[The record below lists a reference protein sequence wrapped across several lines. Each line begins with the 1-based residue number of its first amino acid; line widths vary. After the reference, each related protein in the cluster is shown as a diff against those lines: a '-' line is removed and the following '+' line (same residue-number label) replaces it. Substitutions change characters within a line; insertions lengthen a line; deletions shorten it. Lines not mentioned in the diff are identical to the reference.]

1 MFLKCYISNQILRQ
15 HLSSFPLTKSPQI
28 YQQAPSLPPSK
39 YLYLDTSLTLQSL
52 RLQQCPPNWF
62 HQNPRDP
69 SKPFI
74 SHYAK
79 GNITKWKFDQV
90 FSLKSS
96 PLFIRSCMFWLLPEA
111 LATPI
116 RLSFT
121 ASSPAMVGGL
131 LSVATMHCILSSLH
145 TGGTLCLYL
154 LPSFPNVKI
163 PMHSLGKTHSSKTP
177 VFFSGL
183 SKLRITYWQVY
194 VSHPSNLDCKS
205 PGRKV
210 HNEKDYDLNP

>member
-79 GNITKWKFDQV
+79 GNTYKMKIWSCLFLKVVTIIYKVLHVLAFTW
-90 FSLKSS
+90 SLGHSHQTLLHSLFPSHGGWASLSCYNALHSLQS
-96 PLFIRSCMFWLLPEA
+96 PHRWDSLLV
-111 LATPI
+111 
-116 RLSFT
+116 
-121 ASSPAMVGGL
+121 SPAK
-131 LSVATMHCILSSLH
+131 LS
-145 TGGTLCLYL
+145 
-154 LPSFPNVKI
+154 
-163 PMHSLGKTHSSKTP
+163 
-177 VFFSGL
+177 
-183 SKLRITYWQVY
+183 
-194 VSHPSNLDCKS
+194 
-205 PGRKV
+205 
-210 HNEKDYDLNP
+210 

>member
-74 SHYAK
+74 SHNAK
-79 GNITKWKFDQV
+79 GNTYKMKIWSCLFLKVVTIIYKVLHVLAFTWSLGHSHQTLPQPRWVGFSQLLQCTAFAPVSTQVGLFACISCQAFLMSKFLCTPWV
-90 FSLKSS
+90 RHILLK
-96 PLFIRSCMFWLLPEA
+96 PLFFFLDVPNLGLHIDKYMFHIHLP
-111 LATPI
+111 
-116 RLSFT
+116 
-121 ASSPAMVGGL
+121 
-131 LSVATMHCILSSLH
+131 
-145 TGGTLCLYL
+145 
-154 LPSFPNVKI
+154 
-163 PMHSLGKTHSSKTP
+163 
-177 VFFSGL
+177 
-183 SKLRITYWQVY
+183 
-194 VSHPSNLDCKS
+194 
-205 PGRKV
+205 
-210 HNEKDYDLNP
+210 